1 MTQPSVLTSELVTV
15 SVPKS
20 KTQLAA
26 KAGVV
31 WLAVICAAAIL
42 APLSPYPVNGVSVQN
57 AFLPVSL
64 HHLFG
69 TDDVGRDTLTRV
81 LYGGRLSLLVAVT
94 SALVGAALAIAVA
107 AVEANSN
114 KLLARAAQR
123 VNESFNAFPAQ
134 FALIVAYGIFAFGY
148 SQGGGL
154 IGALIMGTLIG
165 VFSWPFMTPII
176 ALRIID
182 FYGSPRM
189 NSLIAIGAP
198 RRHIFFRHL
207 LPMVIATIWPL
218 LPYVAGDALVTEG
231 TLSFLGF
238 GFQPPIASW
247 GTMMATGESYIYQS
261 PLLIIAPGLA
271 LVATVASLLAIGEA
285 ARRAAS

>member
-1 MTQPSVLTSELVTV
+1 MTQPSALTGELI
-15 SVPKS
+15 SVGGTKP
-20 KTQLAA
+20 QFAA
-26 KAGVV
+26 KAGAI
-31 WLAVICAAAIL
+31 WLAIVVAAAVL
-42 APLSPYPVNGVSVQN
+42 APLSPYGVNTISVQS

-64 HHLFG
+64 HHLLG

-107 AVEANSN
+107 AVEGNKN
-114 KLLARAAQR
+114 KLMARSAQR
-123 VNESFNAFPAQ
+123 LNESFNAFPAQ

-148 SQGGGL
+148 SAGAGV

-165 VFSWPFMTPII
+165 AFSWPFMTPII

-261 PLLIIAPGLA
+261 PLLIIAPGIALA
-271 LVATVASLLAIGEA
+271 ATVASLLAIGEA
-285 ARRAAS
+285 ARRANS